1 LKGLP
6 ILSCKFKFEF
16 LLSLFAECTQ
26 RHCFQLPEHNAVLF
40 KKPFP
45 LSFEAGIFACQREKR
60 EKGGRKLGWDVE
72 VNK

>member
-45 LSFEAGIFACQREKR
+45 LSFEAGIFACQREN
-60 EKGGRKLGWDVE
+60 EKKEDENWGGM
-72 VNK
+72 